1 MSDQV
6 AIEVLVEAL
15 TAVSEYDNPLNP
27 IYEALS
33 QQRPALSTSASS
45 AQALSQGSL
54 TLRTIREHSELLH
67 DHADQARDQTF
78 AVHQEIQSCQS
89 IPPTPLPILPLG
101 F

>member
-1 MSDQV
+1 MSVQAVID
-6 AIEVLVEAL
+6 ILVDAL

-27 IYEALS
+27 IYAALS
-33 QQRPALSTSASS
+33 QQRL
-45 AQALSQGSL
+45 L

-67 DHADQARDQTF
+67 DHADQAQDQTF
-78 AVHQEIQSCQS
+78 AVHQVIQSCQS